1 MKTTKVIFIGYNLGD
16 GYRFTR
22 TKEYLVI
29 NDITG
34 KYYLQDD
41 NGRLTSVNID
51 RFMDS
56 KVYNRC
62 KKLKELG
69 IL

>member
-1 MKTTKVIFIGYNLGD
+1 MNTKKVIFIGYNLAD

-22 TKEYLVI
+22 AKEYLVI
-29 NDITG
+29 NDIPD

-41 NGRLTSVNID
+41 NGRLTSVNIN
-51 RFMDS
+51 RFMDT

-69 IL
+69 L

>member
-1 MKTTKVIFIGYNLGD
+1 MNTTKVTFIGYNLGD

-22 TKEYLVI
+22 AKEYLVI
-29 NDITG
+29 NDIPG
-34 KYYLQDD
+34 KYYLHDD
-41 NGRLTSVNID
+41 NALLTSVDSN

-62 KKLKELG
+62 KKLKDLG
-69 IL
+69 I